1 MVTLSTTQIR
11 DLFTDMVDLI
21 TGENITHSEFNK
33 KKILSIDLLGLPKLN
48 YHTLIDIRPV
58 LSKIFEIDSST
69 DLWEIK
75 YLIMDVYD
83 DILPTEQLRGFT
95 SEIFTK
101 LSNSTGLSNN
111 LFYYFLK
118 LREYQEFDFSIIEG
132 DLIKYIE
139 SCDIDTRSVI
149 LLRIFNNWA
158 SIINSIF
165 SRDNIKILVHF
176 LCNSRYIHILNALF
190 LNGDL
195 FEEENII
202 FYLVDKLITL
212 YTDEDAIFYL
222 NFIPTPCIN
231 KSARISPINN

>member
-1 MVTLSTTQIR
+1 MN
-11 DLFTDMVDLI
+11 LI
-21 TGENITHSEFNK
+21 K

-101 LSNSTGLSNN
+101 LANSTGLSNN

-118 LREYQEFDFSIIEG
+118 LREYQEFDFSIIEE

-139 SCDIDTRSVI
+139 SCDINIRSVI
-149 LLRIFNNWA
+149 LLKF
-158 SIINSIF
+158 F
-165 SRDNIKILVHF
+165 
-176 LCNSRYIHILNALF
+176 
-190 LNGDL
+190 
-195 FEEENII
+195 
-202 FYLVDKLITL
+202 
-212 YTDEDAIFYL
+212 
-222 NFIPTPCIN
+222 
-231 KSARISPINN
+231 